1 MPIPLIPLVAGTGLV
16 ALLFA
21 GSKEGSKGAPA
32 TGPSATPT
40 QASTGGADGG
50 AQYPSH
56 SDVGAGET
64 NLNVGGRGDVSTGYL
79 TAPTAPTSYGET
91 AVGGGGSSEAIS
103 GGAIGGTV
111 GFSSGSLVETGQEGA
126 FSNPDS
132 WAPSSGGS
140 ITDAAKLEQFLGTGI
155 TSKQLGAGFASL
167 GESLGSFGKIW

>member
-21 GSKEGSKGAPA
+21 GSKEGKSGA

-64 NLNVGGRGDVSTGYL
+64 NLNVGGRGSAGDGGYL

-91 AVGGGGSSEAIS
+91 AVGSGGSSEAIG
-103 GGAIGGTV
+103 GGAISGSA
-111 GFSSGSLVETGQEGA
+111 GFSSGAITETGQEGA
-126 FSNPDS
+126 FSNPDP
-132 WAPSSGGS
+132 WAPSSGPS
-140 ITDAAKLEQFLGTGI
+140 IVDAKKLEAFLGTGI
-155 TSKQLGAGFASL
+155 TSRQLGENFASL
-167 GESLGSFGKIW
+167 GESFGALW